1 MEDYRDEEESGHLCT
16 PHHNAALHKSSG
28 HVRMTD
34 ADVTTDWGDRMGYT
48 VRLALCLSLVRSIP
62 ERSLQLMCLLG
73 GGTLTPS
80 TGAAPRWHSGSGVT
94 DTAQFTTQ
102 LKSLTL

>member
-34 ADVTTDWGDRMGYT
+34 ADVTTDWGGKDGLYSQIGA
-48 VRLALCLSLVRSIP
+48 VLVSR
-62 ERSLQLMCLLG
+62 EV
-73 GGTLTPS
+73 
-80 TGAAPRWHSGSGVT
+80 HH
-94 DTAQFTTQ
+94 
-102 LKSLTL
+102 